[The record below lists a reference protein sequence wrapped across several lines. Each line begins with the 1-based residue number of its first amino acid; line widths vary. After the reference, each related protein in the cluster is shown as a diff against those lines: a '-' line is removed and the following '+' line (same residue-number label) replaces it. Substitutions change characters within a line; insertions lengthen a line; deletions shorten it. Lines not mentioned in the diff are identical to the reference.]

1 VGGLLRYF
9 VSSGR
14 EIRSLTGHSSYV
26 LAVAFSPDGKLAL
39 SGSGDTTTRLW
50 NVQTGKEV
58 AQMLTF
64 DNDEWVTITPEGY
77 YTASLNGAKYLN
89 VSIGT
94 QSYSIDQYEAIYH
107 RPDIVKLAIK
117 LGDTQQAIAQAT
129 HGAQPIQIAQVQPPK
144 IWFVSPQKGYETQRT
159 KITVKVETQIIVDNA
174 ESLTF
179 KVNGRPVG
187 KEKGKRDRAKVTGSK
202 VQAYS
207 RQVPL
212 QVGENRI
219 EVEVRGQAGAVERR
233 SILVIRKGTL
243 VKKPDLYY
251 LGIGVAA
258 HPSLPL
264 KYPVKDVTK
273 LAETLK
279 KQQGRAYNQVIIKTL
294 TDQQATRIKLIKAI
308 STFFKEAKMGDIAI
322 IYISGHGMNTP
333 MGYHFLT
340 YDADP
345 DFLQASGASWQVFE
359 PIYNLKAHVFLLVDT
374 CRAGNIV
381 NPDWKQRAQDEEA
394 RPDRFLR
401 GANNSGVIVFAS
413 SSGSDVSQEDERW
426 GHSAFAKALVDG
438 LNGGAADKKGRV
450 LFDPLRRHVMEQ
462 VADLTDGLQQ
472 PTIPRLTGTGQFLDL
487 VLARR

>member
-1 VGGLLRYF
+1 M
-9 VSSGR
+9 
-14 EIRSLTGHSSYV
+14 
-26 LAVAFSPDGKLAL
+26 AFSPDGKLAL

-58 AQMLTF
+58 AKMVGF
-64 DNDEWVTITPEGY
+64 ENGEWVTITPEGY
-77 YTASLNGAKYLN
+77 YTASLNGAKYIN

-94 QSYSIDQYEAIYH
+94 QSYNIDQYEAIYH

-144 IWFVSPQKGYETQRT
+144 IWFVSPQKGYETQRS
-159 KITVKVETQIIVDNA
+159 KITIKVETQIIVDKA

-273 LAETLK
+273 LAETFK
-279 KQQGRAYNQVIIKTL
+279 KQQGRAYNQVFIKTL
-294 TDQQATRIKLIKAI
+294 TDQQATRFKLIKAI

-340 YDADP
+340 YDAEP